1 MFLDKGKK
9 WLRPF
14 ASQCIRPNRT
24 GKFLQNL
31 HKNWCLKKKQLHQPL
46 DQVVN
51 RQFFLT
57 IKKQL
62 FNSCCSEYRIFESAP
77 VFGSTDM
84 Q

>member
-31 HKNWCLKKKQLHQPL
+31 HKNWCLKKKAAPPTTRSSGEQTVFL
-46 DQVVN
+46 DY
-51 RQFFLT
+51 
-57 IKKQL
+57 KKTA
-62 FNSCCSEYRIFESAP
+62 F
-77 VFGSTDM
+77 
-84 Q
+84 